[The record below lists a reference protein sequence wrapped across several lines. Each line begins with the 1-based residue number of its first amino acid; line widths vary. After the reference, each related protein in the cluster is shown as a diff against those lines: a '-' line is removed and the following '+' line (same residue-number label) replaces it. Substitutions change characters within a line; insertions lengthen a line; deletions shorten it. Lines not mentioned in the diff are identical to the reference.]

1 MWICWTYNIICNQSR
16 MPFIYFFKLFLSEL
30 QGKVADVSC
39 VYVKGASKSE
49 KAPNGSTYLECAESD
64 DIKKLL
70 KWTVCCLARLLVPP
84 SAFITGSHGPTFF
97 HLCVFR
103 CYFVTF
109 LCYLAKF
116 WQPLIMAALC
126 NRGAIIFLPCGFF
139 LSSSYIF
146 LFFPRLISA
155 AVDWM
160 FTILWHMVWP

>member
-1 MWICWTYNIICNQSR
+1 MWICWMYNIICNQSS
-16 MPFIYFFKLFLSEL
+16 MPFIYFFKLFLSDL
-30 QGKVADVSC
+30 QEKVADVSC

-70 KWTVCCLARLLVPP
+70 KWTVCCLARLLVPL

-116 WQPLIMAALC
+116 WQLLIMAVLC
-126 NRGAIIFLPCGFF
+126 NRGPLYFCPVISIYRLLSFF
-139 LSSSYIF
+139 S
-146 LFFPRLISA
+146 RLISA
-155 AVDWM
+155 ATDWIS
-160 FTILWHMVWP
+160 TILLHMVWP